1 MIKGAKETT
10 NFQVLKR
17 KPTKIDNH
25 QDSAVAKTH
34 ILRQMR
40 ITFQELKIQISKFQR
55 IIDYAMKIA
64 KHWVMNLIFT
74 VPWVDMI
81 GYNWSKRWVLPE
93 PAPGPFADALL
104 VLCHVGCR
112 PAGLRGGP
120 AMNQLGSSPWA
131 GCSVA
136 KRSKIERSA
145 LFPHL
150 DFLQLHSKFIY
161 IYNMYIICI

>member
-64 KHWVMNLIFT
+64 KH
-74 VPWVDMI
+74 
-81 GYNWSKRWVLPE
+81 
-93 PAPGPFADALL
+93 
-104 VLCHVGCR
+104 
-112 PAGLRGGP
+112 
-120 AMNQLGSSPWA
+120 
-131 GCSVA
+131 
-136 KRSKIERSA
+136 
-145 LFPHL
+145 
-150 DFLQLHSKFIY
+150 
-161 IYNMYIICI
+161 